1 MATAKSRRSVVD
13 KGRRRQLRLALT
25 EREKKIL
32 RYWSMGLNDYKIA
45 GKLRIE
51 PPTVTRSRLNALKKI
66 KQAEDDLAFFR
77 GLNLKISV

>member
-1 MATAKSRRSVVD
+1 V
-13 KGRRRQLRLALT
+13 ALT

-32 RYWSMGLNDYKIA
+32 RYWSEGLNDYRIA

-51 PPTVTRSRLNALKKI
+51 APTVTRSRLNALKKI

-77 GLNLKISV
+77 GLNLQISV